1 KFLSNFFAGDWLLA
15 MGAYNC
21 GENGMDRAIGRCGY
35 ADFWEV
41 YERNLLPQETR
52 NYVPAILAV
61 MTIAK
66 DPAKYGFNVEPESA
80 LSYDVIE
87 LSAALDLRVASSL
100 INVSWETLRDL
111 NPELKRGITPSEGFT
126 LRIPKGT
133 LSEFEVAFGQLP
145 TENYLRPGSN
155 SDNQEIASGYKTR
168 YVKQSIGRGARYKTR
183 PASVKRAYVKSS
195 KQHSN
200 YRSHSR
206 RR

>member
-1 KFLSNFFAGDWLLA
+1 

-66 DPAKYGFNVEPESA
+66 DPAKYGFNVEPEST
-80 LSYDVIE
+80 LSYDIIE
-87 LSAALDLRVASSL
+87 LSTALDLRVAASL
-100 INVSWETLRDL
+100 INASYETLHEL

-126 LRIPKGT
+126 LKIPKGT
-133 LSEFEVAFGQLP
+133 LSEFEVAFSQLP
-145 TENYLRPGSN
+145 IENYLRPGS
-155 SDNQEIASGYKTR
+155 SADEEQMASRYKSR
-168 YVKQSIGRGARYKTR
+168 YVKHSSRRGGSYKVR
-183 PASVKRAYVKSS
+183 HASVKRSYAKTS